1 MNLTDLVPP
10 LYLCKLIPEVEFQE
24 SALYWGTQFNGTI
37 ADVFPRECGFCDKFH
52 IVTDCIVSPAPT
64 LQEILE
70 DLPQGVELS
79 RDSEWFCSLDMT
91 NEYYDNTP
99 ATAALKVWLKLKGI
113 EA

>member
-1 MNLTDLVPP
+1 MKLEELVPP
-10 LYLCKLIPEVEFQE
+10 LELCKLIPEGEFE
-24 SALYWGTQFNGTI
+24 DSALMWIEVEIPQ
-37 ADVFPRECGFCDKFH
+37 EDKKEWRVANATKPILACH
-52 IVTDCIVSPAPT
+52 NPKHPAPT

-91 NEYYDNTP
+91 NEYYEKTP

-113 EA
+113 EV

>member
-1 MNLTDLVPP
+1 MKLQDLVPP
-10 LYLCKLIPEVEFQE
+10 FELCKLIPEGEFAD
-24 SALYWGTQFNGTI
+24 SYAAYFWDANGANITL
-37 ADVFPRECGFCDKFH
+37 DKRDGDAIWKD
-52 IVTDCIVSPAPT
+52 IVMAPAPT
-64 LQEILE
+64 LQEIMY

-91 NEYYDNTP
+91 NEYYEKKP